1 MNRKIVPDVISGV
14 QNLATADTGMSVR
27 EAAISMADRRIGALV
42 VLDADG
48 RMAGIFTERDVM
60 TKVVAGRLDPDTTSL
75 AEVMTP
81 NPDTIGP
88 DDTASEALEMMRKRG
103 YRHLPVLEGA
113 RLIGMVSVRDL
124 YATALGELEQGLQE
138 RDAFISGSAG
148 DGLT

>member
-14 QNLATADTGMSVR
+14 QNVATADSAMSVR
-27 EAAISMADRRIGALV
+27 EAAVTMAKRRIGAVV
-42 VLDADG
+42 VLDATD

-60 TKVVAGRLDPDTTSL
+60 TKVVAAHRDPDTTTL

-81 NPDTIGP
+81 DPDTIGP
-88 DDTASEALEMMRKRG
+88 DDTAAEALDMMRKRG
-103 YRHLPVLEGA
+103 YRHLPVVEGG

-124 YATALGELEQGLQE
+124 YATALVELEQGLQE

-148 DGLT
+148 YGLT

>member
-14 QNLATADTGMSVR
+14 QNIATASSSLSVR
-27 EAAISMADRRIGALV
+27 EASIAMASRRIGAV
-42 VLDADG
+42 VVVDAAG

-60 TKVVAGRLDPDTTSL
+60 TKVVAGRRDPDATTL

-88 DDTASEALEMMRKRG
+88 DDAAGEALEMMRKHG
-103 YRHLPVLEGA
+103 YRHLPVVDGT
-113 RLIGMVSVRDL
+113 RLIGIVSVRDL

-148 DGLT
+148 YGLT

>member
-14 QNLATADTGMSVR
+14 QNIATASSSMSVR
-27 EAAISMADRRIGALV
+27 EASIAMASRRIGAV
-42 VLDADG
+42 VVVDAAG
-48 RMAGIFTERDVM
+48 RLAGIFTERDVM
-60 TKVVAGRLDPDTTSL
+60 TKVVAGRRDPDATTL

-88 DDTASEALEMMRKRG
+88 DDAAGEALDMMRKHG
-103 YRHLPVLEGA
+103 YRHLPVVDGT
-113 RLIGMVSVRDL
+113 RLIGIVSVRDL

-148 DGLT
+148 YGLT

>member
-14 QNLATADTGMSVR
+14 QNIATAGTSMSVR
-27 EAAISMADRRIGALV
+27 EAAVVMANRRIGALV
-42 VLDADG
+42 VLDAGG

-60 TKVVAGRLDPDTTSL
+60 TKVVAARRDPDATLL
-75 AEVMTP
+75 AEVMTA

-88 DDTASEALEMMRKRG
+88 DDAASEALDMMRKHN
-103 YRHLPVLEGA
+103 YRHLPVVDGT

-124 YATALGELEQGLQE
+124 YSTALGELEQGLQE

-148 DGLT
+148 YGLT

>member
-14 QNLATADTGMSVR
+14 QNIATANIGMSVR
-27 EAAISMADRRIGALV
+27 DAAIAMANRRIGAMI
-42 VLDADG
+42 VLDSSG

-60 TKVVAGRLDPDTTSL
+60 TKVVATRRDPDITLL
-75 AEVMTP
+75 ADVMTP

-88 DDTASEALEMMRKRG
+88 DDTAADALEMMRKHN
-103 YRHLPVLEGA
+103 YRHLPVLDGT

-148 DGLT
+148 YGLT

>member
-14 QNLATADTGMSVR
+14 QDLATASTGMSVR
-27 EAAISMADRRIGALV
+27 EAAAVMANRRIGALV
-42 VLDADG
+42 VLDAAG

-60 TKVVAGRLDPDTTSL
+60 TKVVAARRDPDTTLL

-81 NPDTIGP
+81 NPDTIAP
-88 DDTASEALEMMRKRG
+88 DNAASDALDMMRKHN
-103 YRHLPVLEGA
+103 YRHLPVVDGA

-124 YATALGELEQGLQE
+124 YASAMGELEQGLQE

-148 DGLT
+148 YGLT